1 MGRNKKKKALISG
14 YIGFQN
20 FGDDALLTVLTEHLK
35 EKDCDISAFSSNPAD
50 TEKNFNIKAYNY
62 KNLFLILREILKT
75 DILISGGGN
84 LIQNETSTLSL
95 LYYCFIIIFAKLCFK
110 KVIIFSQGIGPVRG
124 NFSTFISKLALKC
137 ADMIT
142 VRDIYSQRILSKWGI
157 NSKFTYDACWNF
169 DGPKYQPQNIVGIQ
183 IRNYAYLHK
192 DFFKIIAK
200 YVDMFFSDYEIK
212 IFSFQNKND
221 AQLCYK
227 MERALKQRNMDLKTK
242 VVLYKSPNQIAEEFS
257 KLKYL
262 IAMRLHAN
270 ILGLKLGVKVVPAS
284 YSVKVRNLAYEFD
297 LKYFEASEEAL
308 LHPILTDL
316 TMTEQENPKIKN
328 ARSRKFEWS
337 FIDTV
342 IDK

>member
-1 MGRNKKKKALISG
+1 MANREKKVLISG

-20 FGDDALLTVLTEHLK
+20 FGDDVLLDVLVKHLK
-35 EKDCDISAFSSNPAD
+35 EKNCKITALSCNPEN
-50 TEKNFNIKAYNY
+50 TKENFQIASIPY
-62 KNLFLILREILKT
+62 KNPFQILKGLLNT

-95 LYYCFIIIFAKLCFK
+95 LYYCFIIILAKLFFK
-110 KVIIFSQGIGPVRG
+110 KVIIYSQGIGPING
-124 NFSTFISKLALKC
+124 KFQNFIAKIALKC

-169 DGPKYQPQNIVGIQ
+169 ETPDYKPENIIGLQV
-183 IRNYAYLHK
+183 RNYSLMYK
-192 DFFKIIAK
+192 DMFKYIAK
-200 YVDMFFSDYEIK
+200 YTDMFFSDYEIV
-212 IFSFQNKND
+212 IFSLQNKND
-221 AQLCYK
+221 AQACYSL
-227 MERALKQRNMDLKTK
+227 ERALKQRNIDLKTR
-242 VVLYKSPNQIAEEFS
+242 VILYKNPSQIAEEFS

-270 ILGLKLGVKVVPAS
+270 ILGLKLGVKIVPAS

-297 LKYFEASEEAL
+297 LKYIEASEEPN

-316 TMTEQENPKIKN
+316 TLEEQENPKIKN
-328 ARSRKFEWS
+328 ARARKFEWS
-337 FIDTV
+337 YIDSI

>member
-1 MGRNKKKKALISG
+1 MAKKTKKVLISG

-20 FGDDALLTVLTEHLK
+20 FGDDVLLSVLTDHLK
-35 EKDCDISAFSSNPAD
+35 EKNCDITALSANPQE
-50 TEKNFNIKAYNY
+50 TEKIFGIKAKPY
-62 KNLFLILREILKT
+62 KIFFSVVNSILKT

-95 LYYCFIIIFAKLCFK
+95 LYYCLLIIFAKLCFK
-110 KVIIFSQGIGPVRG
+110 KVIIFSQGIGPIYG
-124 NFSTFISKLALKC
+124 KFSEFFAKLALRL

-169 DGPKYQPQNIVGIQ
+169 ETPPYKPQNIVGLQ
-183 IRNYAYLHK
+183 VRNYKFMHK
-192 DFFKIIAK
+192 DFYKFIAK
-200 YVDMFFSDYEIK
+200 YIDMFFSDFEIK
-212 IFSFQNKND
+212 IYSFQNKMD
-221 AQLCYK
+221 AQAAYEL
-227 MERALKQRNMDLKTK
+227 ERALKQRNINLKTS
-242 VVLYKSPNQIAEEFS
+242 VVLYKNPGQIAEEFS

-270 ILGLKLGVKVVPAS
+270 ILGLKLGVKIVPAS

-297 LKYFEASEEAL
+297 LNYIEASEENN
-308 LHPILTDL
+308 LHSILTDL
-316 TMTEQENPKIKN
+316 TLSEQENPKIKN

-337 FIDTV
+337 FIDT
-342 IDK
+342 IIEK

>member
-1 MGRNKKKKALISG
+1 MVNKKKKVLISG

-20 FGDDALLTVLTEHLK
+20 FGDDVLLAVLTKHLK
-35 EKDCDISAFSSNPAD
+35 EKNCEITAFSSNPQD
-50 TEKNFNIKAYNY
+50 TMENFSIKVVPY
-62 KNLFLILREILKT
+62 KNIFAILKEILNT

-95 LYYCFIIIFAKLCFK
+95 LYYCFIIILSKLLFK
-110 KVIIFSQGIGPVRG
+110 KVIVFSQGIGPIYG
-124 NFSTFISKLALKC
+124 KFQNFIAKLALRC
-137 ADMIT
+137 SDMIT

-169 DGPKYQPQNIVGIQ
+169 ETPEYKPKNIVGLQ
-183 IRNYAYLHK
+183 VRNYQYLHK
-192 DFFKIIAK
+192 DFYKFLAK
-200 YVDMFFSDYEIK
+200 YVDMFFSDFEIN
-212 IFSFQNKND
+212 IFSFQNAND
-221 AQLCYK
+221 TKACYEL
-227 MERALKQRNMDLKTK
+227 ERALKQRNMNLKTK
-242 VVLYKSPNQIAEEFS
+242 VILYKNPNQIAEEFS

-270 ILGLKLGVKVVPAS
+270 ILGLKLGVKIVPAS

-297 LKYFEASEEAL
+297 LKYFEASEEPN

-316 TMTEQENPKIKN
+316 TIEEQENPKIKN

-337 FIDTV
+337 YIDSI